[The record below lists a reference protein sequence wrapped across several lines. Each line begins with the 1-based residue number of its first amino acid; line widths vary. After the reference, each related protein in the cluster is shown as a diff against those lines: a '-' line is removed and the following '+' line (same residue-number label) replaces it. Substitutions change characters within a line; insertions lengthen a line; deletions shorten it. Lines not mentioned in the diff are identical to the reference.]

1 VVTVI
6 AAAKVVNSDDQNGAV
21 ERLLGETVRE
31 IGILVFVFA
40 PLDAALADHPPD
52 LSVVIAVAAGALGAI
67 VVGIMLETED

>member
-1 VVTVI
+1 MVI
-6 AAAKVVNSDDQNGAV
+6 ATGKAGDGDNQQKAI

-40 PLDAALADHPPD
+40 PLDAAFADRPLD
-52 LSVVIAVAAGALGAI
+52 FNVVIPVAAWAIGAI